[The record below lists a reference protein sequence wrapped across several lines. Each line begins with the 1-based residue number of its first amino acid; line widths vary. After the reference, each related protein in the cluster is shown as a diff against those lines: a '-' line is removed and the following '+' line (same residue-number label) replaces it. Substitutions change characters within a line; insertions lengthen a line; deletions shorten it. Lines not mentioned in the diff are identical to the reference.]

1 MLKTLISPK
10 LLLVIALSMAVLL
23 VGACGG
29 DDEAEPTAAPA
40 TTATTAPAA
49 AAPTAEPTPEEVMME
64 EKMAPVKA
72 GFTRVTPPPL
82 DPPTI
87 PNVELA
93 SEQTLVWY
101 ITGALPVSNAPY
113 QEGSKGAMYMPWTYM
128 TVFLYAPDGD
138 KDFEDAKL
146 RQGVAVAYDVSD
158 DTETYI
164 LHLARDATF
173 TSGKPITAA
182 DVKLAWEFGAWPAN
196 QVTWGG
202 SLIQLRQIEGF
213 DAVEEGDALEAS
225 GLVVVDDHTLQINL
239 TKPNPVFP
247 LEMTGTNVGLY
258 DATYAQDNPTDW
270 QEHPVGVGPYQM
282 TYDPTAGNKVMVE
295 ADSPWPVA
303 PLIKRVE
310 LPYVSDEQ
318 TNLIAYE
325 AGDADVMEAFAQPAL
340 ADPSH
345 PLSGDRVE
353 NAGGGGWYW
362 GLDATLPP
370 TDDLNVRKALNHAL
384 DMGAIAEALWG
395 PGNVRPKGVILAGIN
410 CQNPAAKGYPFDPDK
425 AREFLAQSKYAGDV
439 PTITITSRDFNPQ
452 MLGFM
457 ELAQA
462 GWEKELGIEVKI
474 DLIEPG
480 NPLPKADQIK
490 QASWGSSIP
499 DPAGMLSRITLAGEA
514 SVVGRQGD
522 RKDDELDALMN
533 AALALDFTD
542 PGRCAAMQ
550 KVETLFMDRYYWA
563 PWSTGFQ
570 FTSVVQPWVLGWK
583 ATWGKAAASLPFM
596 KIGKRDRDL
605 YK

>member
-1 MLKTLISPK
+1 MLKTLINPK
-10 LLLVIALSMAVLL
+10 LLLVIALSMGILL

-29 DDEAEPTAAPA
+29 DDDEDATAVPAAASTATTVPAAPA
-40 TTATTAPAA
+40 PTATPV
-49 AAPTAEPTPEEVMME
+49 EVME
-64 EKMAPVKA
+64 EMAPVKA
-72 GFTRVTPPPL
+72 GFTRVTLPPL

-87 PNVELA
+87 PDVELA
-93 SEQTLVWY
+93 SDQTLVWY

-128 TVFLYAPDGD
+128 SVFMFAPDGN
-138 KDFEDAKL
+138 KGFEDAKL

-158 DTETYI
+158 DTKTYI
-164 LHLARDATF
+164 LHLAPDAVF

-202 SLIQLRQIEGF
+202 SLIQLRQIKGF
-213 DAVEEGDALEAS
+213 DAVETGDALEAS

-239 TKPNPVFP
+239 TKANAVFP
-247 LEMTGTNVGLY
+247 LEMTGVNVGLY

-282 TYDPTAGNKVMVE
+282 TYDPTAGNKELTE

-303 PLIKRVE
+303 PLIKKVE
-310 LPYVSDEQ
+310 LPYISDEQ
-318 TNLIAYE
+318 VNLIAYE
-325 AGDADVMEAFAQPAL
+325 AGDSDVIEAFAQPAL

-345 PLSGDRVE
+345 PLSGDRVQ

-362 GLDATLPP
+362 GIDATLPP
-370 TDDLNVRKALNHAL
+370 TDDINVRKALNHAI
-384 DMGAIAEALWG
+384 DMDAIAEALWG
-395 PGNVRPKGVILAGIN
+395 PGNFRPKGLIMSGVN
-410 CQNPAAKGYPFDPDK
+410 CYNPANQGYAFEPDK
-425 AREFLAQSKYAGDV
+425 AREFLAQSKYADDMPV
-439 PTITITSRDFNPQ
+439 IAITSRDFNPQ

-462 GWEKELGIEVKI
+462 SWKKELGIEVRI

-480 NPLPKADQIK
+480 NPLPKPDQIK
-490 QASWGSSIP
+490 QASWGFANP
-499 DPAGMLSRITLAGEA
+499 DPAGTLSRLTLSGGA
-514 SVVGRQGD
+514 SVIGRQGD
-522 RKDDELDALMN
+522 RADDELDALMN
-533 AALALDFTD
+533 AALELDFTD

-563 PWSTGFQ
+563 PWSMGFQ

-596 KIGKRDRDL
+596 QIGKRDRDL